1 MPESRQPVHTVFG
14 GAHLFRAGV
23 VSRFREL
30 ALASLD
36 AYAGDAAGFQAAFG
50 IASNALAG
58 RVREKVLDKLQRE
71 PIEDYRIDF
80 EDGYG
85 TREDAEEDGHAVTA
99 AREVAA
105 AMAAG
110 TLPWRVGIRVKSW
123 DENERARCE
132 RTLRLFLATVMES
145 AGRLPEGFIVNLP
158 KVTSV
163 EQVQEFDGILS
174 ACERERGLPDGSIS
188 LEVMVETPSIVM
200 GPDGRSPLPLLLKVG
215 KTRVGGA
222 IFGAY
227 DFTSALGITAS
238 QQTLRH
244 PSCDFARNM
253 MLVALAGSWVHLS
266 DGATATLPVPIHDAK
281 GGALTPAQAEENRR
295 SVHAAWRVHRENIRH
310 AMSCGFYQGWDL
322 HPAQL
327 VSRYAATFEFF
338 IEGLEPAA
346 ARLKNFIAKSAQA
359 TRLGSAFDDMATGRG
374 LGNHFR
380 RALSA
385 GAITQAEMD
394 SLLGFSVRHIETD
407 A

>member
-1 MPESRQPVHTVFG
+1 MTEERQPVHTVFG

-30 ALASLD
+30 AVASLD

-50 IASNALAG
+50 IESTALAE
-58 RVREKVLDKLQRE
+58 RVRAKVIEKLNRE

-85 TREDAEEDGHAVTA
+85 TRDDAEEDGHAVGA

-105 AMAAG
+105 AMAVG
-110 TLPWRVGIRVKSW
+110 SLPWRVGIRVKSW
-123 DENERARCE
+123 NEAERVRSE
-132 RTLRLFLATVMES
+132 RTLRLFLSTLMES
-145 AGRLPEGFIVNLP
+145 GGHLPDRFIVNLP
-158 KVTSV
+158 KVTTVGQV
-163 EQVQEFDGILS
+163 EAFDGILS
-174 ACERERGLPDGSIS
+174 ACERELGLPEGAIQ
-188 LEVMVETPSIVM
+188 LEVMIETPSIVM
-200 GPDGRSPLPLLLKVG
+200 GPDGRSPLPLLLK
-215 KTRVGGA
+215 TRASGA

-238 QQTLRH
+238 QQTLLH

-253 MLVALAGSWVHLS
+253 MLVTLAGSWMHLS
-266 DGATATLPVPIHDAK
+266 DGATAVLPVPIHASKDV
-281 GGALTPAQAEENRR
+281 ALTRAQREENRR

-346 ARLKNFIAKSAQA
+346 ARVRNFLAKSAQA
-359 TRLGSAFDDMATGRG
+359 TRLGTAFDDMATALG

-380 RALSA
+380 RAVSS
-385 GAITQAEMD
+385 GAITEDEKAA
-394 SLLGFSVRHIETD
+394 LLGFRTVDI
-407 A
+407 

>member
-1 MPESRQPVHTVFG
+1 
-14 GAHLFRAGV
+14 
-23 VSRFREL
+23 
-30 ALASLD
+30 
-36 AYAGDAAGFQAAFG
+36 
-50 IASNALAG
+50 
-58 RVREKVLDKLQRE
+58 
-71 PIEDYRIDF
+71 
-80 EDGYG
+80 
-85 TREDAEEDGHAVTA
+85 VTA

-123 DENERARCE
+123 GTNERARCE